1 MEWTTYRHGDLI
13 RKIVA
18 APRANSQRRGDRLAT
33 IPPAASEPVAPM
45 TSSQS
50 CSECGAPFSCGCAA
64 STCWC
69 NDYPA
74 ILPGEFERNCRCP
87 ECLAKAIGSLLT
99 ERLAGL
105 PVAEALQLARQHSPA
120 ARLIEHIDYTREQ
133 GFFVYS
139 RWFLLKR
146 GTCCGHGCRNCP
158 YSASVVS

>member
-1 MEWTTYRHGDLI
+1 MGFYVKFVHGPSAQW
-13 RKIVA
+13 R
-18 APRANSQRRGDRLAT
+18 PSRRQGIGIAT
-33 IPPAASEPVAPM
+33 IPSAASEPVTPM
-45 TSSQS
+45 TSSLS
-50 CSECGAPFSCGCAA
+50 CSECGAPFSCGCAP

-74 ILPGEFERNCRCP
+74 IMPVDFARNCRCP
-87 ECLAKAIGSLLT
+87 QCLAKAIGALLT

-105 PVAEALQLARQHSPA
+105 PVVEALQLAQQQSPA

-158 YSASVVS
+158 YPPTVVR